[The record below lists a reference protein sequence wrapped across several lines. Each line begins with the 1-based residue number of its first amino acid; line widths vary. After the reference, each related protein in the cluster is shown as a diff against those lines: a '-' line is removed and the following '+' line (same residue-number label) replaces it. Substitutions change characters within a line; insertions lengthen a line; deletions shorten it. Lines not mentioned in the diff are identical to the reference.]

1 MQNIKKFFGKFLN
14 TTIRK
19 FEHLIF
25 EVKEKIFDF
34 FFIRV
39 VEKDGGK
46 KVIRHF
52 NIANLVRLAVNVAFF
67 YYVFKH
73 NHWL

>member
-14 TTIRK
+14 TTIKK

-25 EVKEKIFDF
+25 EVKEKILDF

-52 NIANLVRLAVNVAFF
+52 NIANLLRWAVNFTF
-67 YYVFKH
+67 LYYVLKH
-73 NHWL
+73 NQWL